1 VNVRGGMMQSQFPD
15 ARHTRLMVNDCDSSS
30 STVSPLNAAEAFLP
44 NTAKTTNHLARL
56 RGMDIEP
63 SMEHHHG
70 T

>member
-1 VNVRGGMMQSQFPD
+1 MRG
-15 ARHTRLMVNDCDSSS
+15 TRLMVNDCDSSS
-30 STVSPLNAAEAFLP
+30 STVSPLNAAEAILP